1 MHKIIIA
8 WSAQI
13 VVLIVTLRQQLV
25 HHARTDTWL
34 ISPALI
40 SVLISIILLLT
51 LCAYHARVHANFVL
65 VSALAR
71 GAYLFTL
78 YMNLIHSVTI
88 HAQLTS
94 RYPTPIREHAKPA
107 SPPVLNVSTRLW
119 NAPNA
124 IHQHICTMI
133 FAWQLAQY
141 LPCQIYLTKY
151 AVYAMP
157 PV

>member
-1 MHKIIIA
+1 MHRIIIA

-25 HHARTDTWL
+25 HHARIDTWL
-34 ISPALI
+34 ISHALI
-40 SVLISIILLLT
+40 IVLISIMVKT
-51 LCAYHARVHANFVL
+51 LCAYHARVHANLVL
-65 VSALAR
+65 GSALAQ

-78 YMNLIHSVTI
+78 NMNLIHSVTI

-94 RYPTPIREHAKPA
+94 RYPTPIREYATPA
-107 SPPVLNVSTRLW
+107 SPPVPNVSTRLR

-124 IHQHICTMI
+124 ILQNICTII
-133 FAWQLAQY
+133 FAWQLALY
-141 LPCQIYLTKY
+141 LPCQMYLTEY
-151 AVYAMP
+151 AVNAML